1 MNSNRTNISSPNNL
15 HNINNSPK
23 KDTNDTND
31 IKRKEI
37 TDDEAAIR
45 IQSSFRGYKTREELR
60 KHVFNFFFLL
70 INFTFF
76 NDSSFFDQYSS
87 CVFSYLRKF
96 YLEKKLKIVF
106 SF

>member
-60 KHVFNFFFLL
+60 KHVFNFFFYLLTLHFLMKAHFL
-70 INFTFF
+70 INILAVFF
-76 NDSSFFDQYSS
+76 YTKDNF
-87 CVFSYLRKF
+87 
-96 YLEKKLKIVF
+96 I
-106 SF
+106 